1 MWAMLSGVCMQVVSC
16 AVLQRLSDVMH
27 LDRIVDKSAE
37 EVTEVLYVLTH
48 THIYAYI
55 DASVD
60 VVWFVSGRGWLRTQS
75 CHFLFHGFNQSCKY

>member
-1 MWAMLSGVCMQVVSC
+1 MQSTLVLSGVCMQVVSC

-48 THIYAYI
+48 PHTHTY
-55 DASVD
+55 VHT
-60 VVWFVSGRGWLRTQS
+60 LM
-75 CHFLFHGFNQSCKY
+75 L